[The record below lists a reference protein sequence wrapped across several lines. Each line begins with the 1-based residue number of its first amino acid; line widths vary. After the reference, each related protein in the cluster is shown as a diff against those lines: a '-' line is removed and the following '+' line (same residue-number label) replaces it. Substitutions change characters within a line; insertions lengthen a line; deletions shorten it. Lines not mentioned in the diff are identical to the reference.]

1 MSVLPIV
8 TYDDP
13 VLRQASAPVKE
24 NSEELQQLISDMFE
38 TMYNSNGVG
47 LAAPQIGRS
56 IRLFVMDADAITSE
70 LDEEEDLGPIAMI
83 NPKIESLSG
92 DKVKMEE
99 GCLSIPDLRDE
110 IVRPDIVTVSYLDR
124 EFNSKKLTAEGW
136 VSRVIQHEFDHLE
149 GTLFIDYLSAFR
161 KRLHRSMLKKIDSGQ
176 MEVDYPVVPKL
187 PEKAGQTV

>member
-13 VLRQASAPVKE
+13 VLRQPAVPVEE
-24 NSEELQQLISDMFE
+24 NSEDLQRLISDLFE

-47 LAAPQIGRS
+47 LAAPQIGKS
-56 IRLFVMDADAITSE
+56 IHLFVMDADAITSE
-70 LDEEEDLGPIAMI
+70 LDEEENLGPMVMI
-83 NPKIESLSG
+83 NPEIEELSG

-110 IVRPDIVTVSYLDR
+110 IVRSDIVTVSYLDR
-124 EFNSKKLTAEGW
+124 ELNPKKLAAGGW
-136 VSRVIQHEFDHLE
+136 VSRVIQHEYDHLK

-161 KRLHRSMLKKIDSGQ
+161 KRLHRSVLKKIDSGQ
-176 MEVDYPVVPKL
+176 IEVNYPVVPK
-187 PEKAGQTV
+187 KAGQTA